1 MSRSSGGISLA
12 TIIFWAILAS
22 TFLFDDDDDD
32 KKAIDI
38 KTDIEVVTTSKE
50 DELKN
55 HLTEAAKLAK
65 ESLTEAK
72 DKTIEIIDEYREEK
86 IKEQEEEV
94 DQAHNNKTIETETI
108 EKEKEDLVKKG
119 DLKPLEENNNQK
131 IEGMKKL

>member
-22 TFLFDDDDDD
+22 TFLFDDDDD

>member
-65 ESLTEAK
+65 ESLTEVK

>member
-22 TFLFDDDDDD
+22 TFLFDDDDD
-32 KKAIDI
+32 KKAIDV